1 MLGILLLLLLLSV
14 VPVPAPPAPL
24 PATVTLASHG
34 KAVATIVISP
44 DAPPGVQQA
53 AQELAQYAARMA
65 GCAAPLAVRALGEPP
80 ADPEP
85 AYAFVGAVEWALRE
99 TGFDAA
105 SMPEEGYAVFAHNS
119 SWLFV
124 VGRNDTTD
132 GLLQMG
138 SDKPTGFNDTL
149 SATYGLLGELGVRW
163 LWPGA
168 SGEVVPS
175 VPAVSAPPAGDGIS
189 SAPPLIQRHLRPI
202 YNARE
207 LPIWQ
212 AASHNA
218 AADAA
223 LSSWFNASVFDTLAA
238 EERRWLQ
245 RMRMGA
251 HQVPPWGQAFMTWW
265 AEYNLTHPE
274 YFALQPDGRR
284 GPVVASEPDRVKMCV
299 SNPALQAAIAAGG
312 TSHNHYGLSAAE
324 DDSSTGYCTC
334 SKCTAW
340 DAPSVTPWNQPGASL
355 TGSLSDRYA
364 RFFDEVYGQLA
375 KSGAPDARVTAYAY
389 EQYRDPPVNYTIKG
403 NVMMGYVGF
412 GYPTLSEELAENKAH

>member
-14 VPVPAPPAPL
+14 EPVPAPPAPL

-245 RMRMGA
+245 RMHA
-251 HQVPPWGQAFMTWW
+251 
-265 AEYNLTHPE
+265 
-274 YFALQPDGRR
+274 DGRTP
-284 GPVVASEPDRVKMCV
+284 G
-299 SNPALQAAIAAGG
+299 PALGAGLHDLVGRVQPHPPGVLRAPARRQARAGG
-312 TSHNHYGLSAAE
+312 CVRAG
-324 DDSSTGYCTC
+324 
-334 SKCTAW
+334 
-340 DAPSVTPWNQPGASL
+340 
-355 TGSLSDRYA
+355 
-364 RFFDEVYGQLA
+364 
-375 KSGAPDARVTAYAY
+375 
-389 EQYRDPPVNYTIKG
+389 
-403 NVMMGYVGF
+403 
-412 GYPTLSEELAENKAH
+412 